1 MGADLSEGCGL
12 IVIVAGD
19 NEVDDG
25 VEQKLVRGVVS
36 FSRAGEHGEYNLQ
49 CGEGV
54 SGDFEV
60 VKVVQGSEC
69 NMYGGE
75 FGSEDDVVF
84 VEARGID

>member
-36 FSRAGEHGEYNLQ
+36 FGRSGE
-49 CGEGV
+49 
-54 SGDFEV
+54 
-60 VKVVQGSEC
+60 
-69 NMYGGE
+69 
-75 FGSEDDVVF
+75 
-84 VEARGID
+84 